1 MMMTPVSD
9 CEGWRNG
16 NSEEVVLQ
24 ALDLVINSANSPLM
38 IMCNL
43 GRHRTGTVV
52 GE

>member
-1 MMMTPVSD
+1 MMMTGSLSLLK
-9 CEGWRNG
+9 GAR